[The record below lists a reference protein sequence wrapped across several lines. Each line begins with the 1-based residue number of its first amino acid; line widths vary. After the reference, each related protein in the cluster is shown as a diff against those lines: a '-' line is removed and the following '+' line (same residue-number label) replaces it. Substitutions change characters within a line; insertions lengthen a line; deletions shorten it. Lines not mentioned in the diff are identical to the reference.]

1 MVYYLF
7 AMQREADQLDIEN
20 KILVGIN
27 AVELPKTTTDDTLIN
42 IGYCGATADIPVG
55 TIVEPGE
62 AYDANTKDK
71 VMIDKLFGCED
82 IKCFTADEFVTEP
95 IEESR
100 NVYDM
105 ELYKLA
111 KQLPHKK
118 FYTLK
123 IVSDN
128 LNEAACEQY
137 NDQEAWAKI
146 KDILEKYKNEI
157 I

>member
-7 AMQREADQLDIEN
+7 AMQREADMLDIEN
-20 KILVGIN
+20 KFIVGIN
-27 AVELPKTTTDDTLIN
+27 AVTLPATTADDTIVN

-55 TIVEPGE
+55 TIVEPSV
-62 AYDANTKDK
+62 AYDAASGDMVN
-71 VMIDKLFGCED
+71 VDKLFGCED
-82 IKCFTADEFVTEP
+82 VKCFTADQFVTEP
-95 IEESR
+95 IEECR

-128 LNEAACEQY
+128 LNENDCEQY
-137 NDQEAWAKI
+137 NDEAAWTKL
-146 KDILEKYKNEI
+146 KDILEKYKNEMI
-157 I
+157 